1 MVEVAGLSVA
11 FGDRTVVQDVSFSLE
26 RGRSLAL
33 VGESGSGKS
42 VTARSLLGLNGTG
55 ARVRA
60 ATLALGGCDLTDL
73 DDRAWRR
80 IRGAEVGY
88 VLQDALVSLD
98 PLRRV
103 G

>member
-1 MVEVAGLSVA
+1 M
-11 FGDRTVVQDVSFSLE
+11 
-26 RGRSLAL
+26 
-33 VGESGSGKS
+33 
-42 VTARSLLGLNGTG
+42 
-55 ARVRA
+55 RA
-60 ATLALGGCDLTDL
+60 STLALGGRDLTDL

-103 G
+103 GASVADALREHGVRPRPRARSACSSC